1 MENFLHNGFGFSS
14 LYNYS
19 RPPISCLPVKILLME
34 TLLLEEFGPTGYR
47 SNSFTLLDNCSTA
60 HRPLPGQQA
69 LEYSVQANVSTS
81 VTCRD
86 FDGLE
91 WADQILC
98 VLKGAL
104 GQAVQ
109 RSHYLQPEMKA
120 VVLATSVAS
129 HLPDPALSGSSQ
141 RFHGYR
147 PSDRHTSL
155 LLPRTV
161 LMPTD
166 LGLACTGGLLPP
178 NSTGATPPPS
188 AQTTSPHSRDPGRV

>member
-34 TLLLEEFGPTGYR
+34 TLLLEEFGPTGHR
-47 SNSFTLLDNCSTA
+47 SNSFTLRDNCSPA

-86 FDGLE
+86 FDGLA

-98 VLKGAL
+98 VLKAAL

-109 RSHYLQPEMKA
+109 RPHCLQPEMKA
-120 VVLATSVAS
+120 VVLATSAAS

-155 LLPRTV
+155 LL
-161 LMPTD
+161 MPAD
-166 LGLACTGGLLPP
+166 LGLACTGGILVQSQPEPPLPAP
-178 NSTGATPPPS
+178 HKP
-188 AQTTSPHSRDPGRV
+188 SPHGGLLSPLP